1 MERKLKNSEKTKKK
15 IQSSIIELLN
25 QREYEKISVVDIS
38 AAAEI
43 SRTTFYLFY
52 SSKDELIRDI
62 FDLLL
67 CEYMETFVQS
77 LRIHEEVPLAIYEKA
92 FKDLIR
98 YEHTLKTLFNLNF
111 QGFSPY
117 LVMEKSIQ
125 KAVLDFFV
133 KNGYTMKY
141 GGSIELLSSIYAADV
156 MATVKWWIYNYK
168 EYDILFIKNMIFDN
182 NHKGLFSLLR
192 KV

>member
-1 MERKLKNSEKTKKK
+1 
-15 IQSSIIELLN
+15 
-25 QREYEKISVVDIS
+25 
-38 AAAEI
+38 
-43 SRTTFYLFY
+43 
-52 SSKDELIRDI
+52 
-62 FDLLL
+62 
-67 CEYMETFVQS
+67 
-77 LRIHEEVPLAIYEKA
+77 
-92 FKDLIR
+92 
-98 YEHTLKTLFNLNF
+98 
-111 QGFSPY
+111 
-117 LVMEKSIQ
+117 MEKSIQ
-125 KAVLDFFV
+125 KAVLDFIV